1 MDTASSSLAVLVQSP
16 AVPPLAENETATKED
31 VFNDP
36 DCLSKRPLTPLGA
49 NQTGPSLAPPM
60 APGLSSSNA
69 RTVNAEAAQAHAL
82 PCDDHRYRGT
92 GHEQGNMGREECFY
106 RGRIRGRK
114 RSVCVCFEGAMG
126 HVLALGVAC

>member
-1 MDTASSSLAVLVQSP
+1 MSVLISVCWQELLALVDTASSSLAVLVQSP
-16 AVPPLAENETATKED
+16 AVPPLAAENETATKED

-82 PCDDHRYRGT
+82 PCDDHRYKR
-92 GHEQGNMGREECFY
+92 HVEGRVFLSGKDWGEETEC
-106 RGRIRGRK
+106 
-114 RSVCVCFEGAMG
+114 VCVP
-126 HVLALGVAC
+126 